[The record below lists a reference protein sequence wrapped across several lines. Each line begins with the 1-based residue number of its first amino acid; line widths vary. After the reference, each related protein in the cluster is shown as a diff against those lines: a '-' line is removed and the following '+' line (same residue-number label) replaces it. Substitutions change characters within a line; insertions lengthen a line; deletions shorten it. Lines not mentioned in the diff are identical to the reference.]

1 MGGIT
6 MTTII
11 NIASYAL
18 LAFAGIVIVGIAL
31 LVIITTIVFFAR
43 RDRLTSGHDGE

>member
-1 MGGIT
+1 

-11 NIASYAL
+11 NIAAYAL
-18 LAFAGIVIVGIAL
+18 LAFACIVIMGITL
-31 LVIITTIVFFAR
+31 LAIITTIAYFAR

>member
-1 MGGIT
+1 MGGIR

-11 NIASYAL
+11 NGVLYAL

-43 RDRLTSGHDGE
+43 RDRLASGHDEE

>member
-1 MGGIT
+1 

-18 LAFAGIVIVGIAL
+18 LVFAGIVIMGIAL
-31 LVIITTIVFFAR
+31 LAIITTIAYFAR
-43 RDRLTSGHDGE
+43 RDRFANEHDGE

>member
-1 MGGIT
+1 

-11 NIASYAL
+11 NIALYAL

-31 LVIITTIVFFAR
+31 LVIITTIVFLVR
-43 RDRLTSGHDGE
+43 RDRLTNENDGE

>member
-11 NIASYAL
+11 NIALYVL
-18 LAFAGIVIVGIAL
+18 LAFAGIVIMGIAL
-31 LVIITTIVFFAR
+31 LAIITTIVFFAR
-43 RDRLTSGHDGE
+43 RDRFASGHDGE

>member
-1 MGGIT
+1 

-43 RDRLTSGHDGE
+43 RDRLTSEHDGE

>member
-1 MGGIT
+1 

-11 NIASYAL
+11 NIALYAL

-31 LVIITTIVFFAR
+31 LVIITTIVFLAR
-43 RDRLTSGHDGE
+43 RDRLASGHDEE

>member
-1 MGGIT
+1 

-18 LAFAGIVIVGIAL
+18 LAFACIIVMGIAL
-31 LVIITTIVFFAR
+31 LAIITTIVFLAR
-43 RDRLTSGHDGE
+43 RDRLASGHDGE

>member
-1 MGGIT
+1 

-43 RDRLTSGHDGE
+43 RDRFANEHDGE

>member
-1 MGGIT
+1 

-11 NIASYAL
+11 NIALYSL

-31 LVIITTIVFFAR
+31 LVIITTIVFLAR
-43 RDRLTSGHDGE
+43 RDRFANEHDGE

>member
-1 MGGIT
+1 

-31 LVIITTIVFFAR
+31 LVIITTIGFLAR
-43 RDRLTSGHDGE
+43 GDRLTKERDGE

>member
-1 MGGIT
+1 MGGIR

-11 NIASYAL
+11 NGVLYAL

-43 RDRLTSGHDGE
+43 RDRLTNEHDGE

>member
-1 MGGIT
+1 

-11 NIASYAL
+11 NIALYAL

-43 RDRLTSGHDGE
+43 RDRLTNEHDGE

>member
-1 MGGIT
+1 

-18 LAFAGIVIVGIAL
+18 LAFACIVIMGIAL

-43 RDRLTSGHDGE
+43 RDRLTNEHDGE